1 MRKKVGLLAIIVFL
15 FGFSV
20 FSNAAENLLL
30 EDFLTDTFQKLIALA
45 DNAVDFNSQSI
56 ELETVLSDKEIVL
69 AEEVKDLFRYRK
81 SLEDLF
87 STYTSTAK
95 MNYRLSIRLLSKKE
109 IGELCF
115 YEVAKASEYNYTDL
129 PDVLSKEGRIVQF
142 VTRQD
147 SLTGKMEI
155 IDFFVPDDYEL
166 RGCLEELSL
175 YDLYQENRADSELLF
190 LRKSNLK
197 ENYDN
202 IFRST
207 SEYIKQKTEE
217 AENVTPEENADITEI
232 NRIPLSK
239 YAIKDY
245 ARRNCSKDQ
254 PLAGWGD
261 SVAPYYDF
269 SQIPGNYDC
278 TNFASHAILAGGA
291 NICYNGNPGT
301 GWYFK
306 SLNDRSYSWSG
317 VPKLRDFLVSNSNI
331 GPYGHELN
339 YRTYSDINSI
349 PYEFGDLIQF
359 YQADGYNNWRHSGII
374 TQFYKLPSSTT
385 QYGVLYCARIAKGI
399 YEYDVKAEKKYGKQP
414 KRVIA
419 LDGTR

>member
-147 SLTGKMEI
+147 SLTGKVEI

-207 SEYIKQKTEE
+207 S
-217 AENVTPEENADITEI
+217 
-232 NRIPLSK
+232 
-239 YAIKDY
+239 
-245 ARRNCSKDQ
+245 
-254 PLAGWGD
+254 
-261 SVAPYYDF
+261 
-269 SQIPGNYDC
+269 
-278 TNFASHAILAGGA
+278 
-291 NICYNGNPGT
+291 
-301 GWYFK
+301 
-306 SLNDRSYSWSG
+306 
-317 VPKLRDFLVSNSNI
+317 
-331 GPYGHELN
+331 
-339 YRTYSDINSI
+339 
-349 PYEFGDLIQF
+349 
-359 YQADGYNNWRHSGII
+359 
-374 TQFYKLPSSTT
+374 
-385 QYGVLYCARIAKGI
+385 
-399 YEYDVKAEKKYGKQP
+399 
-414 KRVIA
+414 
-419 LDGTR
+419 